1 MLSWIVA
8 VLMLLQP
15 LQPESSR
22 VLTLQGCHWLVEE
35 NYPAADKIEL
45 DRKLA
50 EINQKIA
57 AAERYP
63 QVSASGRASYQS
75 DVTEVDFTPPGAEP
89 PTFSRDRYN
98 LSLHIEQLLYD
109 GGTSRVRES
118 VEEAEGHRSRQ
129 STRMELHQV
138 KERVNRVYFET
149 LRLRNRISASALLME
164 DLRRQLETVRAR
176 VEQGV
181 VLPSEQT
188 ILETELIR
196 ARQDSIRLRARWRGA
211 REVLGILTGAEI
223 DGSVRLRLPEV
234 DWERGR
240 NEARNRPAYAFYE
253 ASRNLLE
260 QRISLA
266 GTRWTPRIS
275 AFATTSYGRPGLD
288 LFEDDLQGYYLFGLS
303 VRWDLWNGVNAGRE
317 QQALRTEMQKIG
329 AEERS
334 FEQRMESDLSRLRNT
349 IEALEQVIE
358 EDEQLIQKSR
368 QIAEEHSRRLNRG
381 VITATEYLSSLNRLN
396 QAILEREQHRIER
409 AEAEAGYLTKQGVP
423 LR

>member
-1 MLSWIVA
+1 MLSWILP

-35 NYPAADKIEL
+35 NYPAADKLEF

-57 AAERYP
+57 ASQRYP

-75 DVTEVDFTPPGAEP
+75 DVTEVDFTPPGADS

-109 GGTSRVRES
+109 GGASRVRES
-118 VEEAEGHRSRQ
+118 AAEAEGRRSRQ
-129 STRMELHQV
+129 STRMELYQV
-138 KERVNRVYFET
+138 KERVNRVYFEI
-149 LRLRNRISASALLME
+149 LRLRNRLSASALMME
-164 DLRRQLETVRAR
+164 DLRRQLVTVRAR
-176 VEQGV
+176 VERGM
-181 VLPSEQT
+181 VLPSEQA

-240 NEARNRPAYAFYE
+240 KESRARPAYAFYE

-266 GTRWTPRIS
+266 ESRWIPRIS

-288 LFEDDLQGYYLFGLS
+288 MFEDELQGYYLFGLS
-303 VRWDLWNGVNAGRE
+303 VRWDLWSGVNAGRE
-317 QQALRTEMQKIG
+317 QRMLRTEMQKIG

-334 FEQRMESDLSRLRNT
+334 FDRQKESELSRLRNT
-349 IEALEQVIE
+349 MEALEQVIE
-358 EDEQLIQKSR
+358 EDERLIRKSR
-368 QIAEEHSRRLNRG
+368 RIAEEHARRMNRG

-396 QAILEREQHRIER
+396 RAILEREQHRIER
-409 AEAEAGYLTKQGVP
+409 AEAKAGYLTKQGVP